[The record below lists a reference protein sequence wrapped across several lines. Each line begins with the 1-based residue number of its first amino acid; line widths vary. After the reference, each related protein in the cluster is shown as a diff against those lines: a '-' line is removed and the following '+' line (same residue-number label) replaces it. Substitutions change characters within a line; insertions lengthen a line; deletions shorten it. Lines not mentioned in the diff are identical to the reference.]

1 MIVLEDLRDFK
12 ISLLRKRMRTK
23 HFFLNQAPYVAY
35 HLLGDYIVVAK
46 GRKNLVGRIVET
58 EAYLG
63 VEDDASHAFGGKFT
77 SRNKFLYQEGGIIY
91 VYLIYGKFWCFNVVV
106 SRKGNPQAVFI
117 RAIQPLRGVEIMR
130 KNRGGRDQRE
140 LTNGPGRWT
149 QALSIDGRLLGR
161 SITSRDFFISTGLY
175 KGFSVVRTRRI
186 GVDYAVRCKDLP
198 LRYYI
203 KNNPFVS
210 VK

>member
-1 MIVLEDLRDFK
+1 MLEGLRDFK
-12 ISLLRKRMRTK
+12 ISALRKRMRTK

-46 GRKNLVGRIVET
+46 GRKNLIGEIVET

-63 VEDDASHAFGGKFT
+63 IEDDASHAFSGKLT
-77 SRNKFLYQEGGIIY
+77 SRNKFLYREGGIIY

-106 SRKGNPQAVFI
+106 SRKGDPQAVFI
-117 RAIQPLRGVEIMR
+117 RAIEPLSGIEIMK
-130 KNRGGRDQRE
+130 KNRGRKSE
-140 LTNGPGRWT
+140 KNLTNGPGRWT
-149 QALSIDGRLLGR
+149 QALGINGRFLGR
-161 SITSRDFFISTGLY
+161 SITSKDFFISVGVC
-175 KGFSVVRTRRI
+175 KKFSVVKTKRI
-186 GVDYAVRCKDLP
+186 GIDYAVYCKDLP

-203 KNNPFVS
+203 KDNPFVS